1 MKLLEIKRLVEFDA
15 VGTFMAAKHDNGW
28 MLCVLKKDSSDQKEK
43 LSVVLETARGGTRV
57 FKTLDAMKKLMD
69 SDLSN
74 HHLLVV

>member
-15 VGTFMAAKHDNGW
+15 IGTFMAAKHANGW
-28 MLCVLKKDSSDQKEK
+28 MLCVLKKDTSEQKEK

-57 FKTLDAMKKLMD
+57 FKTLDAMKKLID

-74 HHLLVV
+74 HKLLVV